1 MGGAVS
7 SGKDNDELVDNLC
20 YEGYIT
26 TPEVEAVFRMIDRQ
40 SYLKIEEGIE
50 ACLHCASLQRKPEWT
65 LCCAF

>member
-40 SYLKIEEGIE
+40 NYLKIEEGTA
-50 ACLHCASLQRKPEWT
+50 ACLHALFGCIYVSRNLFSL
-65 LCCAF
+65 